1 MNKRIKKNE
10 HKHLAAVVYDRAVRK
25 EIEKKIKSKYL
36 KRIDYLVEANNE
48 LMYELEQCELEKI
61 GNVSIPYS
69 VADRILL
76 EENGNENK

>member
-25 EIEKKIKSKYL
+25 EIEKKVKSKYL

>member
-25 EIEKKIKSKYL
+25 EIEKKVKSKYI

-76 EENGNENK
+76 EENGNEN